1 MSLSAER
8 TCSEDRELLLE
19 LLNLASTGCSEQQR
33 QDGVAILKRLS
44 TEVVWDVMLEL
55 HSSGQQ
61 AVLCNGTIDQR
72 RIAEQLADSTDAA
85 DAVATACDR
94 ACSPG
99 CFDGNTALEHPA
111 AAIDKAETDS
121 STFSLAQVPKAGNQA
136 LTPRLGDVQD
146 HDQSPDRAVP
156 EQQRQ
161 SVSHRVLAALQQ
173 REVAA
178 AGARALG
185 SMDLMIGSLDVHKS
199 TADFCLLPGSH
210 GEEQAACT
218 TVELAAELNS
228 SASPA
233 GASAAAAAAAAAA
246 AVQRRH
252 TMDAPHSCQD
262 AQSYRPAPPR
272 AATASANEL
281 RQSAVDGLKSFQ
293 LVIRTEGDW
302 EDTASES
309 AYSGVVTPTAS
320 PAYSMHTP
328 TVAAAAAA
336 GFGTAL
342 HSPASSCHTPA
353 SVVSARAVPSLP
365 GFSST
370 SSNSSR
376 TPASAQQ
383 VLKQKQQKPSGI
395 GLSRAINALRRSITG
410 RKQLKGQEQPAAATA
425 SRNTSAASAGS
436 MAPGRA
442 AAAGSKTTSPPS
454 SLVQGRLGSFTE
466 TERVRAAT
474 ATGGGSSS
482 SKGSVSATS
491 SGYRPPGAAG
501 SKVIRTP
508 MSGNPSATAA
518 HRSPLGRAPT
528 TPASASGRS
537 VAGSPAPSTS
547 AAAAAAALLS
557 RIPSSGGS
565 APRTP
570 AAAQSPFSP
579 ASAEQRTP
587 VAASPAASA
596 GLAWLKQHSEPYSA
610 PVSPCPSRPESVAS
624 QYSVASTSKLGATRM
639 AGQLPGFAVTKQMVA
654 GTQPAAV
661 KQQPLQRTP
670 GSAPR
675 PSPAAAATGSRAG
688 YTRPGASPAAAL
700 AAAAAAAASRAGASR
715 LPAAAAA
722 SATAAKGSSR
732 MATASPFAA
741 AGAAGGASRPGFGNP
756 GGASRP
762 AGSRCDS
769 QIGLQRV
776 PAAAAAAGRRAA
788 GGHELR
794 RSRSH
799 GSLADL
805 LHQEKRTDVSELRK
819 MWQQLEVQHAM
830 KYKQGTAIDR
840 LALRPH
846 TQQQEASSSA
856 AAAAAA
862 AQPSSLSRPISST
875 GCSRI
880 PAFGSRLPSAPGV
893 APAAAA
899 AAAVSQAPSR
909 ELQGPE
915 ACESPPTSPI
925 GLTRRSSRGSRG
937 TGISDCSDTGHPA
950 AAAAGAGV
958 AGAAV
963 DASFVQGK
971 MMGGLISR
979 LDDMLQQELPAQV
992 HSAPLG
998 PAAMPAAGSD
1008 GINRQLF

>member
-1 MSLSAER
+1 
-8 TCSEDRELLLE
+8 
-19 LLNLASTGCSEQQR
+19 
-33 QDGVAILKRLS
+33 
-44 TEVVWDVMLEL
+44 MLEL

-99 CFDGNTALEHPA
+99 CFDGSTALEHPA
-111 AAIDKAETDS
+111 AANDKAETDS

-246 AVQRRH
+246 VQRRH

-309 AYSGVVTPTAS
+309 AYS
-320 PAYSMHTP
+320 
-328 TVAAAAAA
+328 
-336 GFGTAL
+336 
-342 HSPASSCHTPA
+342 
-353 SVVSARAVPSLP
+353 
-365 GFSST
+365 
-370 SSNSSR
+370 
-376 TPASAQQ
+376 
-383 VLKQKQQKPSGI
+383 
-395 GLSRAINALRRSITG
+395 
-410 RKQLKGQEQPAAATA
+410 
-425 SRNTSAASAGS
+425 
-436 MAPGRA
+436 
-442 AAAGSKTTSPPS
+442 
-454 SLVQGRLGSFTE
+454 
-466 TERVRAAT
+466 
-474 ATGGGSSS
+474 
-482 SKGSVSATS
+482 
-491 SGYRPPGAAG
+491 
-501 SKVIRTP
+501 
-508 MSGNPSATAA
+508 
-518 HRSPLGRAPT
+518 
-528 TPASASGRS
+528 
-537 VAGSPAPSTS
+537 
-547 AAAAAAALLS
+547 
-557 RIPSSGGS
+557 
-565 APRTP
+565 
-570 AAAQSPFSP
+570 
-579 ASAEQRTP
+579 
-587 VAASPAASA
+587 
-596 GLAWLKQHSEPYSA
+596 
-610 PVSPCPSRPESVAS
+610 
-624 QYSVASTSKLGATRM
+624 
-639 AGQLPGFAVTKQMVA
+639 
-654 GTQPAAV
+654 
-661 KQQPLQRTP
+661 
-670 GSAPR
+670 
-675 PSPAAAATGSRAG
+675 
-688 YTRPGASPAAAL
+688 
-700 AAAAAAAASRAGASR
+700 
-715 LPAAAAA
+715 
-722 SATAAKGSSR
+722 
-732 MATASPFAA
+732 
-741 AGAAGGASRPGFGNP
+741 
-756 GGASRP
+756 
-762 AGSRCDS
+762 
-769 QIGLQRV
+769 
-776 PAAAAAAGRRAA
+776 AAAGRRAA

-830 KYKQGTAIDR
+830 KDKQGTAIDR

-846 TQQQEASSSA
+846 TQQQEASSSSAATA

-862 AQPSSLSRPISST
+862 AQPSSLSRPINST
-875 GCSRI
+875 GGSRI